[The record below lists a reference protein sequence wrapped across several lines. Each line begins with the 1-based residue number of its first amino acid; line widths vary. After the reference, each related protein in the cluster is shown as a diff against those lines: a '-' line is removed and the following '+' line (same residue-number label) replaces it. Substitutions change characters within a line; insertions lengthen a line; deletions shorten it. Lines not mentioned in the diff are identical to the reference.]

1 MSRPLRCEFPGGWYH
16 VTARGNERKNIFR
29 DERDREHFVALLA
42 ELEARFELEVHAFV
56 LMDNHYH
63 LLLRL
68 RRKTGLSAGMQYLGV
83 SYSVWFNR
91 RHRRSGHL
99 FQGRFKAVVVDS
111 DTWGAELSRYI
122 HLNPVRTKRHGLDKR
137 SRAADREGL
146 GEEVGHEEV
155 ARRLAV
161 LRQHRWSSYPAYVGR
176 GKGPAWLHT
185 AETLAKFGQGS
196 RGSREYR
203 RYVEEAIRHQWAE
216 SPWENLVGG
225 LVLGGKELLEKVR
238 QVTKADPGEQPGWK
252 QIERRPGLPEI
263 VAAVSRLRGEA
274 WDDFGNRRGDW
285 GRPMVLMAARR
296 LAGIDNRALADW
308 MGGKDDSAV
317 TQAVKRLET
326 KMQESR
332 KLAGFY
338 RSLTREMSN
347 VKM

>member
-1 MSRPLRCEFPGGWYH
+1 MARPLRCEFPGGWYH

-29 DERDREHFVALLA
+29 DERDREHFVELLA
-42 ELEARFELEVHAFV
+42 ELEARFGLEVHAFV

-63 LLLRL
+63 LLLRM
-68 RRKTGLSAGMQYLGV
+68 RREAGLSAGMQFLGV

-99 FQGRFKAVVVDS
+99 FQGRFKAVVVDF

-122 HLNPVRTKRHGLDKR
+122 HLNPVRTRRHGLDKR
-137 SRAADREGL
+137 ARAADRAGL
-146 GEEVGHEEV
+146 GEVVGKEEV
-155 ARRLAV
+155 VQRLAA

-185 AETLAKFGQGS
+185 AETLAKFGKRS
-196 RGSREYR
+196 KGSREYC
-203 RYVEEAIRHQWAE
+203 RYVEEAIRSKWLE
-216 SPWENLVGG
+216 SAWENLVGG

-238 QVTKADPGEQPGWK
+238 RVTKADPGEQPGWK
-252 QIERRPGLPEI
+252 EIERRPGLPEI

-274 WDDFGNRRGDW
+274 WEDFGNRRGDW

-296 LAGIDNRALADW
+296 LAGINNRTLAAW

-317 TQAVKRLET
+317 TQAVKRLEA
-326 KMQESR
+326 KMRQSR
-332 KLAGFY
+332 KLAGIY
-338 RSLTREMSN
+338 RSLEREISN